1 MIDQPASTIRTFSVR
16 LLNWRAS
23 KWQWVSTEYKK
34 QANIRDIFPR
44 RPEDDMAEDM
54 TESVGWLSMAVLLVH
69 VTHPT
74 EVSHEML

>member
-1 MIDQPASTIRTFSVR
+1 
-16 LLNWRAS
+16 
-23 KWQWVSTEYKK
+23 
-34 QANIRDIFPR
+34 
-44 RPEDDMAEDM
+44 MAEDM